1 MLLVVGSR
9 CRSFA
14 KPPKQVQ
21 GVCECI
27 LTLRGYKESSWQAA
41 KGMMSEANFLRS
53 LMEMDC
59 DAITNNQVSSVK
71 STLSS
76 IWIQYI
82 ENCSFY
88 FHCRH
93 SYYIHVIFFLSQP
106 GSLKSLQTSFKEMQS
121 ISRAGAGMF
130 KFVEAIVGYCDV
142 ARTIK
147 PKRDKVLYESPS
159 ANKPR
164 TDTKTQLTHT
174 QCS

>member
-1 MLLVVGSR
+1 MPCSVSSILSGLRWLQESGINFSKKWFFVVGCL

-71 STLSS
+71 SKLSS
-76 IWIQYI
+76 T
-82 ENCSFY
+82 
-88 FHCRH
+88 
-93 SYYIHVIFFLSQP
+93 L
-106 GSLKSLQTSFKEMQS
+106 
-121 ISRAGAGMF
+121 
-130 KFVEAIVGYCDV
+130 
-142 ARTIK
+142 IK
-147 PKRDKVLYESPS
+147 YDE
-159 ANKPR
+159 
-164 TDTKTQLTHT
+164 
-174 QCS
+174 